1 MATTG
6 AELSRRTSTRIPFGR
21 VVRRTVA
28 GSSATERSETGMEG
42 LDDGET
48 TVAQYDEPRRV
59 ACGAVSGEPPEDDP
73 RDGGWS
79 TRSIHRRTGD
89 RCVHLVDEVQRRQQ
103 EQQLGERMRLLAI
116 ARPEVGR
123 RYRHDDE

>member
-28 GSSATERSETGMEG
+28 GSSATDRSETVMES

-48 TVAQYDEPRRV
+48 AIAQHDETRDEARGTVSDEPR
-59 ACGAVSGEPPEDDP
+59 EDGP
-73 RDGGWS
+73 RNHGRS
-79 TRSIHRRTGD
+79 TGSIHRNTRH
-89 RCVHLVDEVQRRQQ
+89 RRIHLVGTVQRRQQ
-103 EQQLGERMRLLAI
+103 EEQSGERMRRLAVPT
-116 ARPEVGR
+116 PEER
-123 RYRHDDE
+123 R